1 MAQQLPLR
9 QPDVGASVTK
19 NGDGSWTGFLAATLL
34 GAFLIFQV
42 QPVISKCV
50 LPWFGGTPAVWTTC
64 MLFFQVLLFGG
75 YLYAHALRSWL
86 PPALQGSVH
95 LCLLIA
101 ATFMLPIQPSP
112 DWKPIGTEEPTI
124 TLLWLLAAHVAL
136 PYFVLSST
144 GPLVQAWLSYATT
157 NRSVYRLY
165 ALSNGGSLLALLS
178 YPFFV
183 EPYFTLDQQSQFWSL
198 AFCGFVLTKGWLATT
213 MITRSGSR
221 TQDQAVSAEDESA
234 RIPSI
239 GDRLLWIGFPSLA
252 SMMLLVVTSHVCQDI
267 AVIPFLWVIPLA
279 IYLISFILS
288 FDSPRHYR
296 PKKIALVTAVA
307 LVASQSGDW
316 FPVQWSLPIQAVSY
330 LIVLGGVCWICH
342 AETASRR
349 PATRYLTLYYA
360 LISLGGAIGGMM
372 IAVVCPLVFHD
383 YRELPI
389 GVAVSMALVAVTFL
403 TTTSYQSMT
412 SDRKLSPKLS
422 VLVAGCVVTVA
433 AAMTLSRREDTIDQ
447 RRNFFGVLRVELD
460 SEQIRLV
467 HGNTIHGVQLLG
479 DRQDVATSYY
489 GTQSGIGRAVMAMQS
504 ERPDM
509 SIGVVGLGCGV
520 LATYGR
526 PSDHWDMYEINP
538 DVISVAKESFTF
550 LSKCPSVIEHHV
562 GDGRLLL
569 ERNTQARYDLLVL
582 DAFSSDSIP
591 AHLLTL
597 EAIRLYRNRLRD
609 DGVLAIHVSNNHLNL
624 VPLVHRLASR
634 TGLHS
639 RCVESGGDTQTA
651 TRPAK
656 WVLLA
661 DARLSFWEHPQLSV
675 AKIPDRTVIAKAPL
689 WTDQHHN
696 LASVLNWFE
705 D

>member
-1 MAQQLPLR
+1 
-9 QPDVGASVTK
+9 
-19 NGDGSWTGFLAATLL
+19 
-34 GAFLIFQV
+34 
-42 QPVISKCV
+42 
-50 LPWFGGTPAVWTTC
+50 
-64 MLFFQVLLFGG
+64 
-75 YLYAHALRSWL
+75 
-86 PPALQGSVH
+86 
-95 LCLLIA
+95 
-101 ATFMLPIQPSP
+101 
-112 DWKPIGTEEPTI
+112 
-124 TLLWLLAAHVAL
+124 
-136 PYFVLSST
+136 
-144 GPLVQAWLSYATT
+144 
-157 NRSVYRLY
+157 
-165 ALSNGGSLLALLS
+165 
-178 YPFFV
+178 
-183 EPYFTLDQQSQFWSL
+183 
-198 AFCGFVLTKGWLATT
+198 
-213 MITRSGSR
+213 
-221 TQDQAVSAEDESA
+221 
-234 RIPSI
+234 
-239 GDRLLWIGFPSLA
+239 
-252 SMMLLVVTSHVCQDI
+252 LVVTSHVCQDI

-288 FDSPRHYR
+288 FDSPQRYR
-296 PKKIALVTAVA
+296 PKKIALVTAAA

-316 FPVQWSLPIQAVSY
+316 FPVQWSMPIQAVSY
-330 LIVLGGVCWICH
+330 LLVLGGVCWICH

-349 PATRYLTLYYA
+349 PATRHLTMYYA
-360 LISLGGAIGGMM
+360 LISLGGAIGGLT
-372 IAVVCPLVFHD
+372 IAVVCPLVFQD

-389 GVAVSMALVAVTFL
+389 GVAVSMALVAVIFL
-403 TTTSYQSMT
+403 TTTTYQSIS
-412 SDRKLSPKLS
+412 SDRKLSPRLS
-422 VLVAGCVVTVA
+422 FLVAGCVLMVA
-433 AAMTLSRREDTIDQ
+433 AAMTFSRRDDTIDQ

-479 DRQDVATSYY
+479 DRQNTATSYY
-489 GTQSGIGRAVMAMQS
+489 GTQSGIGRAMVAMQS
-504 ERPDM
+504 ERADM

-526 PSDHWDMYEINP
+526 PTDHWDMYEINP

-550 LSKCPSVIEHHV
+550 LSKCPSVIEHHL

-569 ERNTQARYDLLVL
+569 ERKTETQYDLLVL

-597 EAIRLYRNRLRD
+597 EAIRLYRKRLKD
-609 DGVLAIHVSNNHLNL
+609 DGMLAIHVSNNHLNL

-639 RCVESGGDTQTA
+639 RCVESTGDLQTA

-661 DARLSFWEHPQLSV
+661 DARSTLWKHPQLSV
-675 AKIPDRTVIAKAPL
+675 ATTPDRTVIAKAPL